1 MKALCNRRLVVTL
14 TQKSNHCLQKL
25 DAAVAEVSDVQHPAL
40 LLLLLYC
47 PEELFI
53 RNLPLYPYPVPVP
66 VPHPYTEPV
75 HRSSLAGTARHLAKT
90 QHPCRK
96 VRLN

>member
-14 TQKSNHCLQKL
+14 TQKSNHRLQKL
-25 DAAVAEVSDVQHPAL
+25 DAAVAEVSDVQHPAR

-66 VPHPYTEPV
+66 HPYTESV
-75 HRSSLAGTARHLAKT
+75 HRSSLAGTARHLART
-90 QHPCRK
+90 QYPCRK